1 MASLGQ
7 WGDCA
12 RHCSVGTQSEGE
24 KGGQH
29 TRLGV
34 ISAWRPARAS
44 ALPVLG
50 AFSRSPKAWLM
61 THKEAEG
68 TGVSGGLQEG
78 TGGEA
83 GAVGGLRGTSVHTA
97 PASSSSEAEAARF
110 APCLDG
116 SKVGAR
122 SPCRVGG
129 TTWSRLSPGA
139 GSGPSSGDPWEVSA
153 DLQGMRPLSFYQAWV
168 FKHFL
173 EHFFLT
179 AYTRPGARHRENR
192 SPPLEPS
199 DAVKTCRPAG
209 KVLSRSKASPW
220 LYLGQG
226 RQDVERRA

>member
-1 MASLGQ
+1 M
-7 WGDCA
+7 
-12 RHCSVGTQSEGE
+12 GTQSEGE

-29 TRLGV
+29 TRLRV
-34 ISAWRPARAS
+34 ISVRRPARAS

-61 THKEAEG
+61 THKEAER

-139 GSGPSSGDPWEVSA
+139 GSGPSSGDPWGVSA
-153 DLQGMRPLSFYQAWV
+153 DLQGMRPLSFYQTWV
-168 FKHFL
+168 FEHFL

-192 SPPLEPS
+192 SPPLEPR
-199 DAVKTCRPAG
+199 DAVKTCPACRKG
-209 KVLSRSKASPW
+209 PVKVKGIPLAVF
-220 LYLGQG
+220 GAG
-226 RQDVERRA
+226 

>member
-1 MASLGQ
+1 MASLGE
-7 WGDCA
+7 WGDRA

-61 THKEAEG
+61 THKEAER

-78 TGGEA
+78 TGGKA

-139 GSGPSSGDPWEVSA
+139 GSGPSSGDPWGVSA

-168 FKHFL
+168 FEHFL
-173 EHFFLT
+173 EHFLLT

-192 SPPLEPS
+192 SLPLEPS
-199 DAVKTCRPAG
+199 DAVKTCPACRKG
-209 KVLSRSKASPW
+209 PVKVKGIPLAVF
-220 LYLGQG
+220 GAG
-226 RQDVERRA
+226 